1 MTFRG
6 SMPLEDYP
14 TRETALAILDAL
26 QRIEEGTP
34 SELDRLTGIANATTV
49 ADRCYMV
56 YGYPELEP
64 AALARRMA
72 EVYMRP
78 RSKTQTAPPV
88 APVAEPTTAPDHGY
102 GFTPR
107 R

>member
-1 MTFRG
+1 
-6 SMPLEDYP
+6 MPLEDYP
-14 TRETALAILDAL
+14 TRDTALAILDAL

-34 SELDRLTGIANATTV
+34 SELERLTGNANAVIV

-72 EVYMRP
+72 EVSIRP
-78 RSKTQTAPPV
+78 RSKTQTAAQV
-88 APVAEPTTAPDHGY
+88 APTEAPSTAPDHGY

>member
-1 MTFRG
+1 MTYRG

-14 TRETALAILDAL
+14 TRDTALAILDAL

-34 SELDRLTGIANATTV
+34 SELDRLTGITNAVIV
-49 ADRCYMV
+49 ADRCWFV
-56 YGYPELEP
+56 YGYPQLEP
-64 AALARRMA
+64 AALARHMA

-78 RSKTQTAPPV
+78 RSKAPPV
-88 APVAEPTTAPDHGY
+88 APVTPVAEPTTAPDHSY

>member
-14 TRETALAILDAL
+14 TRDTALSIIDAL
-26 QRIEEGTP
+26 QRIEDGTH
-34 SELDRLTGIANATTV
+34 SELERLTGMADTVIV

-88 APVAEPTTAPDHGY
+88 ATTAEPSTAPDHGY